1 MSKSP
6 QSKPARFLTADAK
19 GPRDEQQ
26 DAAICLSDPE
36 QSRAL
41 LVVSDGVG
49 GNIGGRLASQCV
61 VELVRDYWNV
71 REGIFSDP
79 AADLAAICKMAHEKI
94 VEEGQK
100 RSHSPRATVVALYLT
115 TTEAHWAHSGDS
127 RLYHFRSGKLIERTE
142 DHSVT
147 QILVK
152 QGTLEEKEM
161 GSHPSQGILLQSLGG
176 EEFTPPALGNSQVV
190 QEDGF
195 LLCTDGFWERTSPEE
210 MAELVFCQQSEAAS
224 ILERA
229 VERAV
234 ERNGPKG
241 DNVTVTVALPIAETS
256 SELTKKGSSRRLIL
270 LVAVVLL
277 ALSVLLIFL
286 LLVAWKPLE
295 RRDNSG
301 PVFQPDGCN
310 ADSGLIFGK
319 NIPSRFFLF

>member
-1 MSKSP
+1 MSNSRDN
-6 QSKPARFLTADAK
+6 KPARFLTADAK

-26 DAAICLSDPE
+26 DAVVCLSDPE

-61 VELVRDYWNV
+61 VELVRDYWKV
-71 REGIFSDP
+71 RDGKLSDP
-79 AADLAAICKMAHEKI
+79 SADLAAICEMAHDKI
-94 VEEGQK
+94 VAEGKEQ
-100 RSHSPRATVVALYLT
+100 SHSPRATVVALYLT
-115 TTEAHWAHSGDS
+115 MAEAHWAHSGDS

-142 DHSVT
+142 DHSVLE
-147 QILVK
+147 ILVK

-176 EEFTPPALGNSQVV
+176 EEYIPPALGNSQVTP
-190 QEDGF
+190 DDAF

-210 MAELVFCQQSEAAS
+210 MAEIAFCHPSEAAS

-229 VERAV
+229 VARAV

-241 DNVTVTVALPIAETS
+241 DNVAVAVALPIARTNS
-256 SELTKKGSSRRLIL
+256 GSTGKDTTRQLIL
-270 LVAVVLL
+270 LVAVVLI

-286 LLVAWKPLE
+286 LH
-295 RRDNSG
+295 
-301 PVFQPDGCN
+301 
-310 ADSGLIFGK
+310 
-319 NIPSRFFLF
+319 